1 MKTNSPVSRLRRL
14 DDDESG
20 PNTVEWVLLVIV
32 SLLVLC
38 AIYYFVDRSKK
49 EFDDATVQENG
60 AMQSTNESLTSRKP
74 GTSGDPNSSIGG
86 SQ

>member
-1 MKTNSPVSRLRRL
+1 MKTNSPVSRLRQL

-20 PNTVEWVLLVIV
+20 PNTVEWVLLIIV

-38 AIYYFVDRSKK
+38 TIYYFVNRSKN

-60 AMQSTNESLTSRKP
+60 AMQFANESLTDRSA

-86 SQ
+86 SE